1 MLLLAVLLYA
11 TGDVQSTGD
20 MKCTGTVIVSFS
32 MLWLLLVIASLID
45 INIGFRVIFGQWL

>member
-32 MLWLLLVIASLID
+32 MLRLLLVIASLID